1 MNDAEKLAELVRIRN
16 EARAAANAKRAELIE
31 LDIAWNSAILDVMNL
46 ANYMDQQGTLT
57 EDLERMT
64 WEITWEPKKETS

>member
-1 MNDAEKLAELVRIRN
+1 MSDAEKLAELVRIRN
-16 EARAAANAKRAELIE
+16 EARAAANAKRAELVE
-31 LDIAWNSAILDVMNL
+31 LEIAWNSAILDVLNL
-46 ANYMDQQGTLT
+46 TNYMDQQGTLT

>member
-16 EARAAANAKRAELIE
+16 EARAAANAKRAELVE
-31 LDIAWNSAILDVMNL
+31 LEIAWNSAILDVLNL

-57 EDLERMT
+57 QDLERMT

>member
-1 MNDAEKLAELVRIRN
+1 MSDAEKLAELVRIRN
-16 EARAAANAKRAELIE
+16 EARAAANAKRAELVE
-31 LDIAWNSAILDVMNL
+31 LEIAWNSAILDVLNL

>member
-1 MNDAEKLAELVRIRN
+1 MSDAEKLAELVRIRN
-16 EARAAANAKRAELIE
+16 EARAAANAKRAELTE

>member
-16 EARAAANAKRAELIE
+16 EARAAANAKRAELVE
-31 LDIAWNSAILDVMNL
+31 LEIAWNSAILDVLNL

-57 EDLERMT
+57 QDLERMT
-64 WEITWEPKKETS
+64 WEIGS

>member
-16 EARAAANAKRAELIE
+16 EARAAANAKRAELVE
-31 LDIAWNSAILDVMNL
+31 LEIAWNSAILDVMNL

-57 EDLERMT
+57 QDLERMT
-64 WEITWEPKKETS
+64 WETGS

>member
-16 EARAAANAKRAELIE
+16 EARAAANAKRAELVE
-31 LDIAWNSAILDVMNL
+31 LEIAWNSAILDVLNL